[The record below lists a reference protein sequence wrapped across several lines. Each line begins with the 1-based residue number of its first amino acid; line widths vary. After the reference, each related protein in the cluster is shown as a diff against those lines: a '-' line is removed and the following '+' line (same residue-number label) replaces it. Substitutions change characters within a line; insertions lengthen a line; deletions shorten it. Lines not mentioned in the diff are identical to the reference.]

1 MPLKRAVTEFGK
13 TYKDRFALRT
23 YPGTSVP
30 IFIFILGWSRT
41 KPRVTLSAQTMQWAL
56 YPNGG
61 CISTGGAVLPAWVL
75 AAPFMRLT
83 LMPVTES
90 SRNSYLF
97 LDSFFH
103 GEPSHRG

>member
-1 MPLKRAVTEFGK
+1 MWKYAN
-13 TYKDRFALRT
+13 A
-23 YPGTSVP
+23 
-30 IFIFILGWSRT
+30 
-41 KPRVTLSAQTMQWAL
+41 QWAL

-61 CISTGGAVLPAWVL
+61 CISTWGAVLPAWVL
-75 AAPFMRLT
+75 TAPFMRLT

-103 GEPSHRG
+103 GEPYHRG